1 MPACL
6 YAPLSL
12 AFVITRVWPRQR
24 RNLIIMNKLTPDEEK
39 KILESSPKGTF
50 ALLLLMAAIFAV
62 GWAFMY
68 FGRFLEHG
76 AVT

>member
-1 MPACL
+1 M
-6 YAPLSL
+6 S
-12 AFVITRVWPRQR
+12 
-24 RNLIIMNKLTPDEEK
+24 KLTPDEEK
-39 KILESSPKGTF
+39 RILESPPKGTL

-62 GWAFMY
+62 AWAYMY

>member
-1 MPACL
+1 
-6 YAPLSL
+6 
-12 AFVITRVWPRQR
+12 
-24 RNLIIMNKLTPDEEK
+24 MNKPSPDEEK
-39 KILESSPKGTF
+39 KILESSPTGTF
-50 ALLLLMAAIFAV
+50 ALLLLMAAVFAL